1 MVYRF
6 GNSFA
11 TIVELRTWR
20 LVPDMAYNPFTIDEY
35 EVLACCMNTLAA
47 EYHRTHDEKIKA
59 EIFAIASQL
68 AELQSI
74 DCPKWAPRCD
84 WIGS

>member
-1 MVYRF
+1 M
-6 GNSFA
+6 
-11 TIVELRTWR
+11 R
-20 LVPDMAYNPFTIDEY
+20 LLPDMAYNPFTIDEY
-35 EVLACCMNTLAA
+35 EVLACWMSTLAA

-68 AELQSI
+68 AELRKYRL
-74 DCPKWAPRCD
+74 PKWAPRCD